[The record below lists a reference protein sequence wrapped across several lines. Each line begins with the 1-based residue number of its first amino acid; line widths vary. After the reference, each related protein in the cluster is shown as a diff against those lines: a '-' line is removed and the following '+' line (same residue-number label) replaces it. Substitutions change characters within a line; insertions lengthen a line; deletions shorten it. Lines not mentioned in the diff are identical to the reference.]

1 MLVRADNLGLTLM
14 EHLISV
20 KGIKKDFKAYES
32 KGSDLFSFRRKSY
45 TKHAL
50 NGVSFTVDKGEIVA
64 LLGKNGSGKSTLI
77 KIMCGILFP
86 TSGSARI
93 LDFDPWE
100 QRIDLVRRMGIVLGA
115 HGQLYWDLPALDSFN
130 LMRSIYN
137 VPRQDFANRLDYF
150 LDMLE
155 LRGVYKRQVR
165 TLSLGEQ
172 MKCNFVASMLHAPEL
187 VILDEPTIGVDLPS
201 KQALRT
207 AILETRKENGTTFLL
222 TTHIIE
228 DITMAERILALDN
241 GRVIFDGPRR
251 RLETLFGNKKTVELE
266 FGKTPDYLQYA
277 KLGKVVEVE
286 GNYIK
291 MEVEPRTLTSKGFTR
306 LLSKGDVTD
315 YKVGEQGLNEILMKL
330 YKVRRAKPPLKGA

>member
-1 MLVRADNLGLTLM
+1 
-14 EHLISV
+14 
-20 KGIKKDFKAYES
+20 
-32 KGSDLFSFRRKSY
+32 
-45 TKHAL
+45 
-50 NGVSFTVDKGEIVA
+50 
-64 LLGKNGSGKSTLI
+64 
-77 KIMCGILFP
+77 
-86 TSGSARI
+86 
-93 LDFDPWE
+93 
-100 QRIDLVRRMGIVLGA
+100 
-115 HGQLYWDLPALDSFN
+115 
-130 LMRSIYN
+130 MRSIYN

-241 GRVIFDGPRR
+241 GRVIFDGPGAGWRRYSATRR
-251 RLETLFGNKKTVELE
+251 RLSSNSERPPTTC
-266 FGKTPDYLQYA
+266 
-277 KLGKVVEVE
+277 
-286 GNYIK
+286 
-291 MEVEPRTLTSKGFTR
+291 STR
-306 LLSKGDVTD
+306 SLARSW
-315 YKVGEQGLNEILMKL
+315 
-330 YKVRRAKPPLKGA
+330 R